1 MNKLI
6 KIVSILFLV
15 VIDLVL
21 IGPLLIPVPPLED
34 VSPVRE
40 LADPDSQFVQI
51 DGIDFHYKRAGSQG
65 PAVVLLHGFGAS
77 QYSWREVMPDLG
89 ENYRV
94 FAYDRTAFGLTE
106 RPTDWTGGNP
116 YTRSA
121 SVSHLEGLLD
131 AWDADPAVLIGNSA
145 GGAVAMEFAL
155 AHPGEVRALILV
167 SPAVGSGGG
176 PLAGRDWLVETP
188 QIQRI
193 GPLLVRRIAE
203 TGPDTID
210 QAWHDPAKQ
219 PADMLMLYEKPLR
232 AENWDLA
239 LWYLSTT
246 GEISDLPERLDEFD
260 LPILV
265 ITGDD
270 DRIVPTQST
279 IKIADQLPG
288 AELVVLPECGH
299 LPQEECPQA
308 FMEAVTSFLE
318 GLDL

>member
-6 KIVSILFLV
+6 KVISILFGV
-15 VIDLVL
+15 VLALIL
-21 IGPLLIPVPPLED
+21 IGPFLIPIPPLED
-34 VSPVRE
+34 VAPVQE

-51 DGIDFHYKRAGSQG
+51 DGIDFHYKTRGEEG

-77 QYSWREVMPDLG
+77 LYSWREVMPALG
-89 ENYRV
+89 RDYRV
-94 FAYDRTAFGLTE
+94 FAYDRLAFGLTE
-106 RPTDWTGGNP
+106 RPAAWTGENP

-121 SVSHLEGLLD
+121 SVSRLEELIRV
-131 AWDADPAVLIGNSA
+131 WEADPVILIGNSA

-155 AHPGEVRALILV
+155 AHPEQVGALILV

-176 PLAGRDWLVETP
+176 PLAGLDWLIDTP
-188 QIQRI
+188 QLQRL

-210 QAWHDPAKQ
+210 QAWHDPASQ
-219 PADMLMLYEKPLR
+219 PGDTLPLYTKPLR

-239 LWYLSTT
+239 LWYFSTT
-246 GEISDLPERLDEFD
+246 GEASDLPDRLGDFD

-270 DRIVPTQST
+270 DRIVPTGST
-279 IKIADQLPG
+279 IEVAGRLPG
-288 AELVVLPECGH
+288 AELIVLPACGH
-299 LPQEECPQA
+299 VPQEECPQA
-308 FMEAVTSFLE
+308 FMDAVTNFLE
-318 GLDL
+318 SLER

>member
-15 VIDLVL
+15 LIDLVL

-40 LADPDSQFVQI
+40 LADPDSQFVQV
-51 DGIDFHYKRAGSQG
+51 DGIDFHYKTAGSQG
-65 PAVVLLHGFGAS
+65 PPVVLLHGFGAS
-77 QYSWREVMPDLG
+77 LYSWREVMPELG
-89 ENYRV
+89 ADYRV

-106 RPTDWTGGNP
+106 RPTEWAGENP

-121 SVSHLEGLLD
+121 SVSHLGGLLD
-131 AWDADPAVLIGNSA
+131 AWGADKAVLIGNSA
-145 GGAVAMEFAL
+145 GGTVAMKFAL
-155 AHPGEVRALILV
+155 AHPDQVQALILV

-176 PLAGRDWLVETP
+176 PLAGRDWLVDLP
-188 QIQRI
+188 QIQRL

-203 TGPDTID
+203 TGPETID
-210 QAWHDPAKQ
+210 QAWHDPARQ
-219 PADMLMLYEKPLR
+219 PADMFPLYEKPLR

-246 GEISDLPERLDEFD
+246 GEVSDLPDRLSEFD

-279 IKIADQLPG
+279 IEITEQLPG

-308 FMEAVTSFLE
+308 FMDTVINFLDN
-318 GLDL
+318 LDL